1 MANVRFYLK
10 TSKGSN
16 PERLILL
23 YYTYNGNRFKYSTGL
38 SVHPDQWNPDKQQV
52 REIAKFDIGLSRQYN
67 ERLRELS
74 RTVEKI
80 QLERLNQGEII
91 TPDELRA
98 ELNNLTGRSKESK
111 AKGLFAFIEEFIDT
125 RDASPKY
132 KVESIKVYRALYGKL
147 TEYAKSKRKA
157 KLDFTDITPEFWVS
171 FRDFLYNLGL
181 SENTVHKQITTLKT
195 LLNAAKESTYYGEEA
210 TKTYIIPST
219 RKIGVSKEAV
229 QKIYLNMDELKHL
242 YELDLSN
249 NERLDRVRDLFLIG
263 AFTGLRF
270 SDFTRIHTDHIIKRD
285 ERLYIKMDTKKTGV
299 SVDIPI
305 NSYVKAILS
314 KYGNQSP
321 KAISNQR
328 MNSYLKELGQ
338 EAGMDEPIIV
348 TKKMGG
354 EKTSDT
360 FKKYELICT
369 HTARRSF
376 ATNTYKV
383 GVPTLAIM
391 QITGHRTEASFMKY
405 IQVTKE
411 ENAVILS
418 KNKFFSA
425 T

>member
-52 REIAKFDIGLSRQYN
+52 REIAKFDISLSRQYN

-98 ELNNLTGRSKESK
+98 ELNNIAGRSKESK

-132 KVESIKVYRALYGKL
+132 KVESIKVYRALYGKM

-157 KLDFTDITPEFWVS
+157 RLDFTDITPEFWVS
-171 FRDFLYNLGL
+171 LRDFLYNLGL

-210 TKTYIIPST
+210 TKAYLIPST

-242 YELDLSN
+242 YDMDLSN

-270 SDFTRIHTDHIIKRD
+270 SDFTRIHPDHITKIDGQDVIR
-285 ERLYIKMDTKKTGV
+285 IDTKKTGERV
-299 SVDIPI
+299 VIPI
-305 NSYVKAILS
+305 HPYVKAILA
-314 KYGNQSP
+314 KYGGKPP
-321 KAISNQR
+321 KGISNQR
-328 MNSYLKELGQ
+328 MNSYLKELGK
-338 EAGMDEPIIV
+338 EAEMDEPFIV
-348 TKKMGG
+348 TKKIGG

-376 ATNTYKV
+376 ATNTYKE

-391 QITGHRTEASFMKY
+391 QITGHRTEASFMRY

-411 ENAVILS
+411 ENAVLLA
-418 KNKFFSA
+418 KNNFFK
-425 T
+425 

>member
-16 PERLILL
+16 PERLIFLF
-23 YYTYNGNRFKYSTGL
+23 YTYNGIRFKYSTGL
-38 SVHPDQWNPDKQQV
+38 SIHPDQWNPDKQQV
-52 REIAKFDIGLSRQYN
+52 REIAKFNIGLSRQYN

-91 TPDELRA
+91 TPDELRT

-132 KVESIKVYRALYGKL
+132 KVESIKVYKALYGKL
-147 TEYAKSKRKA
+147 TEYAKFKRKTR
-157 KLDFTDITPEFWVS
+157 LDFTDITPEFWIS

-195 LLNAAKESTYYGEEA
+195 LLNSALDSTEYGQEA
-210 TKTYIIPST
+210 TKANRLPST

-229 QKIYLNMDELKHL
+229 QKIYLNMDELRQL
-242 YELDLSN
+242 YELDLSK
-249 NERLDRVRDLFLIG
+249 EKRLDRVRDLFLIG

-270 SDFTRIHTDHIIKRD
+270 SDFTRIHPDHITKIDGQDVIR
-285 ERLYIKMDTKKTGV
+285 IDTKKTGERV
-299 SVDIPI
+299 VIPI
-305 NSYVKAILS
+305 HSYVKAILA
-314 KYGNQSP
+314 KYGGRPP
-321 KAISNQR
+321 KGISNQR

-348 TKKMGG
+348 SKKIGG

-376 ATNTYKV
+376 ATNTYKE

-391 QITGHRTEASFMKY
+391 QITGHRTEASFMRY

-411 ENAVILS
+411 ENAVLLA
-418 KNKFFSA
+418 KNTFFK
-425 T
+425 